1 MLIEFVGNKAQ
12 MASAKHFNG
21 AFSEAQMKQ
30 LAAKVIKNAT
40 HIGTSD
46 RANAGHTPAKII
58 WGTFNNTTFAIV
70 ADGKDI
76 KKNKVTIV
84 SFYDVNESTT
94 EVKAKR
100 FGMKKV
106 K

>member
-1 MLIEFVGNKAQ
+1 MIIEFVGNKAQ

-58 WGTFNNTTFAIV
+58 
-70 ADGKDI
+70 
-76 KKNKVTIV
+76 
-84 SFYDVNESTT
+84 
-94 EVKAKR
+94 
-100 FGMKKV
+100 
-106 K
+106 